1 MKNGLTKSSSRKAA
15 GEGAKFE
22 RRLARMFR
30 RLGYG
35 VRRVGG
41 SNDHGADL
49 ILTRRRKR
57 IAVQA
62 KHYAKPVG
70 NAAVQEVFAA
80 KAYYQCT
87 DAWVVTN
94 ASFTAA
100 AVEQARPCGVRL
112 VDGAALKRLS
122 ARAQARTWLPAA
134 LALAAVALVTALLV
148 LESRGALPPAAGL

>member
-1 MKNGLTKSSSRKAA
+1 MKKLRHTAVD
-15 GEGAKFE
+15 EGAQFE
-22 RRLARMFR
+22 RSLARMFR
-30 RLGYG
+30 RLGYS
-35 VRRVGG
+35 VRMVGG
-41 SNDHGADL
+41 SNDRGADL
-49 ILTRRRKR
+49 ILTKHRRK

-94 ASFTAA
+94 ADFMAA

-112 VDGAALKRLS
+112 VDGAKLKRLR
-122 ARAQARTWLPAA
+122 ARAQGRSWLPAV
-134 LALAAVALVTALLV
+134 LALAAVAAVTALLV
-148 LESRGALPPAAGL
+148 LEGSGALR

>member
-1 MKNGLTKSSSRKAA
+1 MKSISHKAA
-15 GEGAKFE
+15 DEGAKFE

-49 ILTRRRKR
+49 ILTRHRKR

-70 NAAVQEVFAA
+70 NSAVQEVFAA

-122 ARAQARTWLPAA
+122 SRAQARTWLPAV
-134 LALAAVALVTALLV
+134 LALAAVAAVTALLV
-148 LESRGALPPAAGL
+148 LESQGGLP